1 MALDDTFR
9 APRAPRG
16 AALGCRSVATLRAL
30 CVFCGS
36 SLPPDERFVHAA
48 RMLGSVIAARGVEL
62 VYGGGSVGLMGVIA
76 DACLASGGRVTGVIP
91 SGLFRREI
99 AHTGLTTLYEVGS
112 MHERKQ
118 RMYDLSDAFVA
129 LPGGFGTLEEL
140 AEIATWSQL
149 GLHRKPIVLLD
160 VDGFWDPLVAQ
171 LDRMVAVG
179 LLKTE
184 NRTLLSRTGSCDT
197 VFDLIDAYRPARVAK
212 WISAGER

>member
-1 MALDDTFR
+1 VQVRPLN
-9 APRAPRG
+9 
-16 AALGCRSVATLRAL
+16 AL

-36 SLPPDERFVHAA
+36 SLPSGDRIVETA
-48 RMLGSVIAARGVEL
+48 RTLGSEIAARGVEL
-62 VYGGGSVGLMGVIA
+62 VYGGGSVGLMGVLA
-76 DACLASGGRVTGVIP
+76 DACLARGGKVTGVIP
-91 SGLFRREI
+91 VGLFRREI
-99 AHTGLTTLYEVGS
+99 GHPGLTTLYEVGT

-129 LPGGFGTLEEL
+129 LPGGLGTVDEL

-179 LLKTE
+179 LLKPE
-184 NRTLLSRTGSCDT
+184 HRELLPRAVSAGG
-197 VFDLIDAYRPARVAK
+197 VFEMIDAYRPVEVEK
-212 WISAGER
+212 WITADER